1 MSMPET
7 ATVTCRQCRHQE
19 AFVIW
24 KSLNVSLN
32 PEKKAELLSG
42 ALTRF
47 TCPRCQWSSTVAYP
61 MLYHDMEKRYMVWV
75 YDSPV
80 QPDAPALPPGVNY
93 HLRIVAKLNDLFEKI
108 RLFDTD
114 TDDRVMELFK
124 LYLQEAHLREI
135 MPTGHNELYF
145 RDFGRNSEG
154 DEVLAFMFPLD
165 RSYQHMAVNRASFN
179 KFAISIAPNLDNKV
193 APSNQWLRIDRAYA
207 ETIAERFNQRA

>member
-47 TCPRCQWSSTVAYP
+47 TCPRCQCSSTVIYP

-80 QPDAPALPPGVNY
+80 QPDVPALPPGVNY
-93 HLRIVAKLNDLFEKI
+93 RLRIVGKLNDLFEKI

-124 LYLQEAHLREI
+124 LYLREK
-135 MPTGHNELYF
+135 MPPGHKELYF
-145 RDFGRNSEG
+145 ADFGRNPAG
-154 DEVLAFMFPLD
+154 DEVLAFNFPLD
-165 RSYQHMAVNRASFN
+165 RGNQHLAVHRTSFN
-179 KFAISIAPNLDNKV
+179 QFAISIAPNLEDRP
-193 APSNQWLRIDRAYA
+193 APGNQWLRIGRAFA
-207 ETIAERFNQRA
+207 ETIAEKFTQRS